1 MKQSQPLSIKLYSTM
16 SCPYCKMEKVWLDEK
31 RIKHEVIYVD
41 LNPQEAE
48 KMVAKTGQMGVPVT
62 EIQYENEKPAF
73 VIGFDTVKLS
83 QLLGVS

>member
-1 MKQSQPLSIKLYSTM
+1 MKQANPTNIKLYSTM
-16 SCPYCKMEKVWLDEK
+16 SCPYCKMEKAWLDEK
-31 RIKHEVIYVD
+31 RVKHEVIYVD

-62 EIQYENEKPAF
+62 EIQYENEKPAY
-73 VIGFDTVKLS
+73 VIGFNTVQLS